1 MAEQKFQNQPIVPYL
16 AAEGATEAI
25 EFYERALGAVVDGEV
40 LRMPG
45 GEVGHAT
52 LAIGDAVFML
62 SDAFPDMGAPAPTQ
76 IGGTTVSMMVYVDD
90 CDAATDRA
98 VAAGATLEMAPTDQF
113 WGNRDSRVVDPF
125 GHRWNLAQK
134 IEDVS
139 TEEMARRV
147 AEFDPGAH

>member
-52 LAIGDAVFML
+52 LADQIERQQEPPAAPQHPHRLGHEGLGIANVVDHV
-62 SDAFPDMGAPAPTQ
+62 SVPGEDRSEVGAP
-76 IGGTTVSMMVYVDD
+76 
-90 CDAATDRA
+90 R
-98 VAAGATLEMAPTDQF
+98 
-113 WGNRDSRVVDPF
+113 
-125 GHRWNLAQK
+125 LA
-134 IEDVS
+134 
-139 TEEMARRV
+139 
-147 AEFDPGAH
+147 